1 MLTRVLFVG
10 LFLAMTFTVGVGQ
23 VADDYNKFEGFIGYS
38 NNQVDLGIG
47 DDDDDFEDFFDDRQ
61 SFHGF
66 EISGVGNL
74 NRYIG
79 IKGDFSAHFK
89 SVEVDLPRPTQ
100 PGVFD
105 RFEADSSL
113 YNFLGGVQVKDNS
126 KEGGWFRP
134 FGHALVGVAHGRTD
148 FESTFFDS
156 PFCLDPNVNCTAEFD
171 ESSTSFAAAF
181 GGGID
186 IRASR
191 RFSIRAIQVDYNPN
205 WLGDSTQ
212 HNWRLGVGVVIH

>member
-10 LFLAMTFTVGVGQ
+10 LFLALTSTAAIGQ

-38 NNQVDLGIG
+38 NNQVDLGIS

-61 SFHGF
+61 SFHGV
-66 EISGVGNL
+66 EVSAVGNL
-74 NRYIG
+74 NRYFG

-89 SVEVDLPRPTQ
+89 NVAVDIPRPLE

-105 RFEADSSL
+105 RFEADSSI

-126 KEGGWFRP
+126 TDGGWLRP
-134 FGHALVGVAHGRTD
+134 FGHALVGVAHARTE
-148 FESTFFDS
+148 FENDFFDS
-156 PFCLDPNVNCTAEFD
+156 PFCDQPGVDCTAEFS
-171 ESSTSFAAAF
+171 ESDTGFAAAF

-186 IRASR
+186 IRAAR
-191 RFSIRAIQVDYNPN
+191 RFSIRAIQVDYNPTR
-205 WLGDSTQ
+205 LGSSTQ
-212 HNWRLGVGVVIH
+212 HNWRIGVGLVIH